1 MLFSVLPLQD
11 DKKDV
16 LYDVESLLTNIPIV
30 ETIKYTNE
38 QIYVYKNLTLIS
50 WKMIFRRMFIKLT
63 IECTFEFNSRFF
75 KEEDGRTIGGPLFAT
90 FSDIYMVKMENNVV
104 TSYAHIFY
112 CRFIDD
118 IYSGQKLG
126 ENVLFE

>member
-30 ETIKYTNE
+30 ETIKYTIE

-75 KEEDGRTIGGPLFAT
+75 KE
-90 FSDIYMVKMENNVV
+90 
-104 TSYAHIFY
+104 
-112 CRFIDD
+112 
-118 IYSGQKLG
+118 
-126 ENVLFE
+126 